1 MSHHTSSTQWH
12 RIWLQSCVKKNQLW
26 HCRNKLG
33 SVLSSPYIKIIYKL
47 QDIENRIGF
56 SFGMY
61 PWPLTEIW
69 HRKQMKWVNN
79 YHVVV
84 AIVQFRAGESAI
96 ISKGSNQRMQI
107 EMQCEKFTY
116 TSQLCNKCYIYCFCF
131 DLQASIHE
139 WLFPFIPLVL
149 QKPRQAH
156 NEIFENII

>member
-12 RIWLQSCVKKNQLW
+12 RIWLQSCVKKISCDIAEINLVQC
-26 HCRNKLG
+26 CR
-33 SVLSSPYIKIIYKL
+33 VLIYIIIYKL

-131 DLQASIHE
+131 DLQASIYE